1 MNVSAYASSGNGWIA
16 GLGDPTP
23 MGWFTV
29 FAYFATGVLC
39 LSCAAKPLFSSEFDD
54 QKIDLRFWLTL
65 AALMF
70 LLAVNKQLDLQTL
83 MTMFL
88 KSIAGATGLYDAR
101 RVLQLV
107 FIVAIVAG
115 GTWLAWKFFVK
126 YRRSAERNRL
136 AVIGLA
142 LLVVFVAI
150 RATSFHYMDS
160 LINAT
165 FAGLRLNWIFEIGSI
180 GLIATAGFLHLR
192 RRRTQV
198 KWQGKL
204 AHPGRQRDDK
214 SRSNR
219 FKTGELKNR
228 ATKSRTST
236 SSRRRNHAKS
246 RSNRCR

>member
-39 LSCAAKPLFSSEFDD
+39 LSCAAKPLFSSAFDD
-54 QKIDLRFWLTL
+54 QKMDLRFWLIL

-83 MTMFL
+83 LTVSL
-88 KSIAGATGLYDAR
+88 KSIAGAMGLYDAR
-101 RVLQLV
+101 RLLQFV
-107 FIVAIVAG
+107 FIVAVVAG
-115 GTWLAWKFFVK
+115 GAWLAWKFFVK

-136 AVIGLA
+136 AVFGL
-142 LLVVFVAI
+142 LILVLFVAI

-192 RRRTQV
+192 RRRVQV

-204 AHPGRQRDDK
+204 AHPGRQRDAK
-214 SRSNR
+214 PRSNR
-219 FKTGELKNR
+219 FETR
-228 ATKSRTST
+228 AS
-236 SSRRRNHAKS
+236 KS
-246 RSNRCR
+246 RSDRSR